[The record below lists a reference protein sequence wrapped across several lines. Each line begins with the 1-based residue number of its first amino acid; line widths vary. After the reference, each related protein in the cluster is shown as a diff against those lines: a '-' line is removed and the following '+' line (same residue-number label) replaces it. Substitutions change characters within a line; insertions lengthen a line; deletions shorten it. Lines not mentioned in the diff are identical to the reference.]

1 MLTALNDKDVVAG
14 CGKKRAKR
22 GTEKRSPYAERLY
35 IILFV
40 FKKRA
45 VSTPALFLLP
55 KLRKY

>member
-35 IILFV
+35 ILIIRF

-45 VSTPALFLLP
+45 VSIPVLFLCLF
-55 KLRKY
+55 